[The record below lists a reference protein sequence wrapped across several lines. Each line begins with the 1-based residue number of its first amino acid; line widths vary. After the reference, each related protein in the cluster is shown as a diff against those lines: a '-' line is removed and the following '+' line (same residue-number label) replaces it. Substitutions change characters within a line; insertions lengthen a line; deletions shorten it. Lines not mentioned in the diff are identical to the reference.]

1 LYSGGMNVTS
11 GTYHTDED
19 VRVTALLYRSADE
32 SKYRMEMWC
41 QDAVV
46 ASDQLAGLASGI
58 EELLTR
64 FRLGAGY
71 STSGQLPTCDC
82 AIGFGISRDDAEYIH
97 DFLYNEGAHRS
108 TRELPA
114 TSYFVHLYRL
124 DRIGAGES
132 VLDTDDE
139 IQDEI
144 GSWHLVNAAAPGEPT
159 WDTNAPPYS
168 LPSPP
173 SIFDDPE
180 VVNTEIATGEESLLF
195 EATQFY
201 LFGGGECT
209 LTFTSSNPDKV
220 SLTDE
225 AIANGGYTVVSPGV
239 YSLSGSPSLLTAR
252 AQGTPFKGLEAGAG
266 LTVTAVIDSGSQTA
280 TLVRSVRV
288 IDPDIT
294 VPITTVGRD
303 ESEYFMGEV

>member
-1 LYSGGMNVTS
+1 MLKFGGSGTSLETIFSAGEIPNVTSEAGLLVTVGFKSSAPTGMVLAFDDNDDEHPSIGIRHGFSSPNGRTFLRITDSAGTELYSGGMNVTS

-144 GSWHLVNAAAPGEPT
+144 GSWHLVNAAASGEPT

-168 LPSPP
+168 LPDRKS
-173 SIFDDPE
+173 
-180 VVNTEIATGEESLLF
+180 VV
-195 EATQFY
+195 
-201 LFGGGECT
+201 
-209 LTFTSSNPDKV
+209 
-220 SLTDE
+220 
-225 AIANGGYTVVSPGV
+225 
-239 YSLSGSPSLLTAR
+239 
-252 AQGTPFKGLEAGAG
+252 
-266 LTVTAVIDSGSQTA
+266 
-280 TLVRSVRV
+280 
-288 IDPDIT
+288 
-294 VPITTVGRD
+294 
-303 ESEYFMGEV
+303 